1 MSATS
6 SYKAQIEQVIECLKA
21 EKTRKTAL
29 DILLSVSESKELVDI
44 FLELEVPKL
53 MVRMVESED
62 IKEKE
67 TVLQILINLSANE
80 KYINSFVSLNTFHR
94 VIKIVFAFLDSMP
107 KKEEKTF
114 SDPNDIM
121 ISNDILLDKNGNT
134 FDIKMEM
141 DKYVINSS
149 TIENQHPELKN
160 DTLINLFFMFMAN
173 LSSFEEGQK
182 KLLDISN
189 EKIKG
194 IVFFK
199 LLDKFFDNIYSSSFD
214 FCSSVIAN
222 VSSLKEGR
230 ELILENKIF
239 KIFLIQFDKMNNM
252 KIVNILRMIRNC
264 CFEYEKYSEELLV
277 KDSVMFS
284 YLIKVLLLIN
294 DKEKG
299 TKIDIDEIDIMYFN
313 NFDSDKL
320 THDDKET
327 INDLI
332 IDIFLIL
339 TNHKEAVE
347 QMKTKGLSK
356 AIKVLETALKES
368 NEKSEI
374 DEKVKD
380 RLLVIKNYLDN

>member
-1 MSATS
+1 MSS
-6 SYKAQIEQVIECLKA
+6 SYKSQIEQVIECLKV
-21 EKTRKTAL
+21 EKTRKAAL
-29 DILLSVSESKELVDI
+29 DILLSVSESKDLVDI
-44 FLELEVPKL
+44 FLELEIPKL
-53 MVRMVESED
+53 MVRLVENED

-67 TVLQILINLSANE
+67 TVLQILINLAANE
-80 KYINSFVSLNTFHR
+80 KYLNSFLTINTFHR
-94 VIKIVFAFLDSMP
+94 ILKTVFDLIDNALP

-134 FDIKMEM
+134 FDIRIEM

-149 TIENQHPELKN
+149 TIENQHPEFKN
-160 DTLINLFFMFMAN
+160 ETLINLYFMFLAN

-182 KLLDISN
+182 KLLDVSD

-199 LLDKFFDNIYSSSFD
+199 LLDKFFEYIYHSSFN

-222 VSSLKEGR
+222 VSSLKVGR

-252 KIVNILRMIRNC
+252 KMINILRMIRNC
-264 CFEYEKYSEELLV
+264 CFEYEKFHEELFV
-277 KDSVMFS
+277 KETILFS
-284 YLIKVLLLIN
+284 YLIKLLLLVN
-294 DKEKG
+294 DKNKG
-299 TKIDIDEIDIMYFN
+299 TKLDLDEIDIIYYT
-313 NFDSDKL
+313 NFDTEKL
-320 THDDKET
+320 TQDDKET

-347 QMKTKGLSK
+347 DMKKKGLSK
-356 AIKVLETALKES
+356 AIKVLEDSLKES
-368 NEKSEI
+368 NNNSEI
-374 DEKVKD
+374 DDKVKD

>member
-67 TVLQILINLSANE
+67 TVLQILINLSTNE
-80 KYINSFVSLNTFHR
+80 KYINSFMSLNTFHR

-121 ISNDILLDKNGNT
+121 ISNDIILDKNGNT

-149 TIENQHPELKN
+149 TIENQHPEFKN

-199 LLDKFFDNIYSSSFD
+199 LLDKFFDKLAKRYDKGDTPYNLRNCIYMDDFFKQKIIYS
-214 FCSSVIAN
+214 
-222 VSSLKEGR
+222 
-230 ELILENKIF
+230 
-239 KIFLIQFDKMNNM
+239 
-252 KIVNILRMIRNC
+252 
-264 CFEYEKYSEELLV
+264 
-277 KDSVMFS
+277 
-284 YLIKVLLLIN
+284 
-294 DKEKG
+294 
-299 TKIDIDEIDIMYFN
+299 
-313 NFDSDKL
+313 
-320 THDDKET
+320 
-327 INDLI
+327 
-332 IDIFLIL
+332 
-339 TNHKEAVE
+339 
-347 QMKTKGLSK
+347 
-356 AIKVLETALKES
+356 
-368 NEKSEI
+368 
-374 DEKVKD
+374 
-380 RLLVIKNYLDN
+380 